1 MPGCGTRGLVRDHR
15 KWRRAS
21 YLDRAAKINGDR
33 LRESKANVTARSK
46 TPAAGAGDIKRYR
59 MDASIRTSSI
69 SCSPA
74 SYIMH
79 SDALCLPLTPSAPR
93 RSSAIYTIRSQRHL
107 FTMIINF
114 VARLADLPDRSHR
127 TQKPFQRRIEW

>member
-1 MPGCGTRGLVRDHR
+1 MPGSGTRGLVRDHR

-46 TPAAGAGDIKRYR
+46 TLAVPTGDIKRYR
-59 MDASIRTSSI
+59 MDASISSI
-69 SCSPA
+69 SSPA

-79 SDALCLPLTPSAPR
+79 SDALCLPLTPSPLR
-93 RSSAIYTIRSQRHL
+93 RARRPAILDTQP
-107 FTMIINF
+107 TPF
-114 VARLADLPDRSHR
+114 VYDDY
-127 TQKPFQRRIEW
+127 